1 MSTKRILGVFAHP
14 DDENLISG
22 AILHYNALG
31 AETGLV
37 YATRGEVGEVSDPIL
52 ATPDNLAEIRA
63 AQMYAATAIH
73 DVHQVWFLDYRDSGL
88 EGTPANQHPRALKRA
103 RPADVI
109 GKLVAIIRQ
118 FRPQVMV
125 TFDEHGGYG
134 HPDHIAMYKYTTG
147 AFHAAADE
155 LQYPE
160 SGPAHSVSKLYYCA
174 ASRRQMQLMTE
185 WLQDED
191 FEGFYKNINFN
202 QLGLTDEQICV
213 LIDVERWKEAK
224 AAASAQ
230 HRTNKNPNTP
240 LSHLPEEIQ
249 RTWYNTEF
257 YQLAT
262 SRVGPDV
269 IGENDLFAR
278 VP

>member
-1 MSTKRILGVFAHP
+1 MSTKRLLGVFAHP

-22 AILHYNALG
+22 AILHYHATG
-31 AETGLV
+31 VETGFV

-52 ATPDNLAEIRA
+52 ATPGNLCEILEAVIRA
-63 AQMYAATAIH
+63 AAEILK
-73 DVHQVWFLDYRDSGL
+73 VHNLWFLGYRDSGTP
-88 EGTPANQHPRALKRA
+88 GAPANQHPQALLRAK
-103 RPADVI
+103 PADVI
-109 GKLVAIIRQ
+109 GKLVAVIRQ

-125 TFDEHGGYG
+125 TFDEQGGYG

-155 LQYPE
+155 IQYPE
-160 SGPAHSVSKLYYCA
+160 LGPAYSVDKLYYSTM
-174 ASRRQMQLMTE
+174 SRRQAQLMTE

-191 FEGFYKNINFN
+191 FDGLYKNINLN
-202 QLGLTDEQICV
+202 HLGLTDNQIS
-213 LIDVERWKEAK
+213 LLLDVENWNETKTR
-224 AAASAQ
+224 ASAQ

-249 RTWYNTEF
+249 RTWHNAEY

-269 IGENDLFAR
+269 VGENDLFAR